1 MENIQLNGQKAVLDG
16 QCGSS
21 LQVSG
26 DFSKKS
32 VEFLS
37 EENYA
42 LISEDDALLSEFEE
56 EYELANK
63 DDQLDTEDIDV
74 LEADNVNE
82 KKDEL
87 YVGMEF
93 SSEDT
98 AHMAYSKYA
107 GNHGFNIRKQRR
119 TKKNEKVVRI
129 LYVCSNEGVRKEPKV
144 NRSFTRPITRCG
156 CKAHM
161 ACYLQS
167 SGRYKIVSFD
177 RNHNHDLVRTPMK
190 HLLKGNRT
198 VTVSQKQ
205 HADDAEMSGISAKA
219 TIEMMNREVG
229 GRENL
234 GFLDKDYRN
243 YLYRKRMAEMVKG
256 DAGAVLEYFQKKKE
270 ENSSFFYSMQLDE
283 DDMITNIFWADDRSI
298 SDYNL
303 FGDVVCFDTTYKT
316 NDYDR
321 PFAPFVG
328 VNHHKQTV
336 VFGAALLY
344 DETTESFKWLFE
356 TFLGAMSGKQPKT
369 ILTDQ
374 SAAMANAIL
383 KVFPETK
390 HRLCV
395 WHIYQNA
402 AKNLSRIFHGQDQ
415 FAMDFGKCVYDHEE
429 EEDWLLAWNDM
440 LSKHKLTEN
449 KWLESL
455 FEVKEKWA
463 MVYGR
468 HTFTADMVSTQ
479 RSESMNSILKRYLK
493 RSYDLLTF
501 FKHYERVL
509 DDRRYKELVADF
521 GMMHTSPVLVASV
534 EMLQHAEEVYTP
546 EVFTL
551 FQKEYTVIGD
561 YVAKKTSKSEM
572 VYEYSVS
579 YRGVAQEHLVKY
591 DAANQKID
599 CSCMKFSFAG
609 ILCRHA
615 LKVLD
620 KKNVRRIP
628 PTYILI
634 RWSKEAK
641 ARTVSYY
648 HSETSNEAVKQSIGK
663 RYSHIC
669 RTFREIASVA
679 AEHIELTLCADKD
692 AIELLKKL
700 EEKKKEL
707 VRADKWMPHSLED
720 KLVEEEEEE
729 EDVPNVC
736 GIKKKNPCGRPKNQK
751 NGLHGRFK
759 GVLETKKSWYIK
771 IFK

>member
-1 MENIQLNGQKAVLDG
+1 
-16 QCGSS
+16 
-21 LQVSG
+21 
-26 DFSKKS
+26 
-32 VEFLS
+32 
-37 EENYA
+37 
-42 LISEDDALLSEFEE
+42 
-56 EYELANK
+56 
-63 DDQLDTEDIDV
+63 
-74 LEADNVNE
+74 
-82 KKDEL
+82 
-87 YVGMEF
+87 
-93 SSEDT
+93 
-98 AHMAYSKYA
+98 
-107 GNHGFNIRKQRR
+107 
-119 TKKNEKVVRI
+119 
-129 LYVCSNEGVRKEPKV
+129 
-144 NRSFTRPITRCG
+144 
-156 CKAHM
+156 
-161 ACYLQS
+161 
-167 SGRYKIVSFD
+167 
-177 RNHNHDLVRTPMK
+177 
-190 HLLKGNRT
+190 
-198 VTVSQKQ
+198 
-205 HADDAEMSGISAKA
+205 
-219 TIEMMNREVG
+219 
-229 GRENL
+229 
-234 GFLDKDYRN
+234 
-243 YLYRKRMAEMVKG
+243 
-256 DAGAVLEYFQKKKE
+256 
-270 ENSSFFYSMQLDE
+270 
-283 DDMITNIFWADDRSI
+283 MITIDR
-298 SDYNL
+298 L
-303 FGDVVCFDTTYKT
+303 LH
-316 NDYDR
+316 
-321 PFAPFVG
+321 FVG

-374 SAAMANAIL
+374 SAAMANAIV

-390 HRLCV
+390 HSLCV
-395 WHIYQNA
+395 WHIYLNA
-402 AKNLSRIFHGQDQ
+402 AKNLSHIFHGPDQ

-429 EEDWLLAWNDM
+429 EEDWLLAWSDM
-440 LSKHKLTEN
+440 LNKHKLTEN
-449 KWLESL
+449 KWLKNL

-493 RSYDLLTF
+493 SSFDLLTF

-572 VYEYSVS
+572 VYEYNVS
-579 YRGVAQEHLVKY
+579 FRGAAREHLVKY
-591 DAANQKID
+591 DGANQTIQ

-628 PTYILI
+628 PTYILN

-641 ARTVSYY
+641 ARTLSHY
-648 HSETSNEAVKQSIGK
+648 HLEIPNEAVKQSIGK

-679 AEHIELTLCADKD
+679 AEHIELTLCADED
-692 AIELLKKL
+692 AVELLKKL

-707 VRADKWMPHSLED
+707 VRANKWMPHGSED
-720 KLVEEEEEE
+720 KLVEEEED
-729 EDVPNVC
+729 EDVQNVRE
-736 GIKKKNPCGRPKNQK
+736 IKRKNPVGRPKNQK
-751 NGLHGRFK
+751 DGPNSRFK
-759 GVLETKKSWYIK
+759 GVLEKKNRGTSKSSSKAGAKKKLSFQVFDLFY
-771 IFK
+771 